1 MSAAWVMLNVR
12 NVPKVVTRLGRAA
25 SHAAVGPERTTLP
38 ADAAAIFRKD
48 ESVGLRIETDD
59 GSFHSPSCTIEA
71 ARGTPIEVT
80 WINEL
85 KDENR
90 HYLPH
95 LLPIDPTLHWANPPG
110 PRDMRPMFARTPG

>member
-48 ESVGLRIETDD
+48 ESVGLRIDD
-59 GSFHSPSCTIEA
+59 GRRLFSFAFMHD
-71 ARGTPIEVT
+71 RGGA
-80 WINEL
+80 WHAHRGDL
-85 KDENR
+85 D
-90 HYLPH
+90 
-95 LLPIDPTLHWANPPG
+95 
-110 PRDMRPMFARTPG
+110 